1 MKKIELFVF
10 SVAVFLTIAAWVLID
25 IYHIQQKIN
34 QQIGIKPAQVPDYQ
48 MDQRVIELL
57 KAKQE

>member
-1 MKKIELFVF
+1 MKKVEVFVL
-10 SVAVFLTIAAWVLID
+10 SIAVFLTIASWVIID

-48 MDQRVIELL
+48 MDQKVIELI
-57 KAKQE
+57 KAKSE